1 MRQGRNVN
9 VGEDL
14 RSLLPASIWTAM
26 ADGPLTS
33 MPHRPAALEVA
44 GNRLTLLA
52 DGPERLEALIALID
66 GARESLRILYYIFLD
81 DAAGTRVRDALSAA
95 ADRGVAVSMLVDGF
109 GSTANS

>member
-1 MRQGRNVN
+1 MRRGRNVN

-14 RSLLPASIWTAM
+14 RSPLPASIWAAM

-95 ADRGVAVSMLVDGF
+95 ADRGVAVSKSVKARPLMPPR
-109 GSTANS
+109 